1 MKKILAIVL
10 AALLCFSLVACGG
23 NTDNKETTEAANAGE
38 TTESNEKVDFS
49 DLKVGV
55 VLLHNE
61 TVGYDENFMNAIAEA
76 CKNLG
81 IDESQ
86 VTYKKDIPEDSACYD
101 ACVELCEDG
110 CDLVFADS
118 FGHEEFV
125 IKAAKEFPN
134 VQFFHATGTSA
145 KLVELKNFHN
155 AFASIYEGRFL
166 AGVVAGMKLQE
177 LIDNGTIK
185 ADEAKIGYIS
195 AKPYAECIS
204 GYTSFYLG
212 ARYICKSATMQ
223 VTYTDSWA
231 DLALEQ
237 EAAKKLIENGCVL
250 ISEHADTD
258 GSPMA
263 CEEAVKS
270 GKTVFHVGYNID
282 FTDVAPKA
290 NLVSSKINWTPY
302 FETIFTAVATNG
314 EVETDYCGSIATGS
328 IELTPY
334 TEANLADG
342 TAEKVE
348 EVKAL
353 IAKGELKVFDTASFT
368 VKEDAT
374 IKANEANFVSAD
386 NYKTDEDGHLTS
398 YMADAITDDK
408 FTPDTEAIVDGV
420 FSESTFR
427 SAPYFN
433 VIIDGITIL

>member
-1 MKKILAIVL
+1 MKKILAILL
-10 AALLCFSLVACGG
+10 AVVLCFSLVACVS
-23 NTDNKETTEAANAGE
+23 NTDADTTTGEGE
-38 TTESNEKVDFS
+38 TTAANVDLS
-49 DLKVGV
+49 DLKIGV

-61 TVGYDENFMNAIAEA
+61 TVGYDENFMLAIESA

-81 IDESQ
+81 IDASQ

-101 ACVELCEDG
+101 ACVELVEDG
-110 CDLVFADS
+110 CDLIFADS

-125 IKAAKEFPN
+125 IKAAEEYPN
-134 VQFFHATGTSA
+134 VQFFHATGTSS
-145 KLVELKNFHN
+145 KIVNLKNFHN

-185 ADEAKIGYIS
+185 EDEAKIGYIS

-212 ARYICKSATMQ
+212 ARYICKSATMD

-237 EAAKKLIENGCVL
+237 EAAKKLIESGCVL

-258 GSPMA
+258 GAPMA
-263 CEEAVKS
+263 CEEAVKN
-270 GKTVFHVGYNID
+270 GKTVYHVGYNID
-282 FTDVAPKA
+282 FSDVAPSA

-302 FETIFTAVATNG
+302 FELIFKAVAAKE
-314 EVETDYCGSIATGS
+314 EVETDFCGSIATGS

-334 TEANLADG
+334 TEANLAKG
-342 TAEKVE
+342 TEEKIE

-353 IAKGELKVFDTASFT
+353 LEKGELKVFDTSTFT
-368 VKEDAT
+368 VKEEAT

-398 YMADAITDDK
+398 YMADAVTDDA
-408 FTPDTEAIVDGV
+408 FTPDTEAIVDGE

-433 VIIDGITIL
+433 VIIDGITIV